1 MIKRQFYFAAL
12 LLTSLL
18 SFSQNGEKNF
28 IDQPY
33 LQVTGK
39 VETEIVPNE
48 IYLSIVLDENDK
60 KGKVSIET
68 QENQMISTL
77 KALGIDLEKNF
88 SVLDYSG
95 YYKRRF
101 LGDNEVTK
109 TKHYELIV
117 NDGETLG
124 KVYQALDRLDIS
136 NISITKL
143 SHSDIENIRLET
155 KLRALKKA
163 KQKAHDYASAVG
175 QTIGKALFIE
185 ELNENQN
192 LSGLY
197 GYAAGMLNETVVIRG
212 VNSIEGYKGN
222 DKIQNLNFAPLRIA
236 AIMSVKF
243 ALN

>member
-143 SHSDIENIRLET
+143 SHSDIENIRLKT
-155 KLRALKKA
+155 KLRALLKA
-163 KQKAHDYASAVG
+163 KQKANDYALAVI
-175 QTIGKALFIE
+175 IGFLFC
-185 ELNENQN
+185 
-192 LSGLY
+192 
-197 GYAAGMLNETVVIRG
+197 
-212 VNSIEGYKGN
+212 
-222 DKIQNLNFAPLRIA
+222 F
-236 AIMSVKF
+236 
-243 ALN
+243 